1 MRRLIIL
8 VLIFFCVETKAQ
20 PLLDYNTI
28 SHTTAGITVGLT
40 TTVLIK
46 NNKRPVLVGFASA
59 LVIGSAKEIYDL
71 KSKTGGKF
79 QVQDLVFTAIG
90 GLAGSSLTELYRKR
104 KCRTNRLEM
113 ARF

>member
-20 PLLDYNTI
+20 LLDYNTI
-28 SHTTAGITVGLT
+28 SHTTAGVTASLT

-46 NNKRPVLVGFASA
+46 SNKRPILTGFVSA
-59 LVIGSAKEIYDL
+59 LVVGTAKEIYDL
-71 KSKTGGKF
+71 KSKTGKF

>member
-8 VLIFFCVETKAQ
+8 VLIFFCVKTKAQ
-20 PLLDYNTI
+20 LLDYNTI
-28 SHTTAGITVGLT
+28 SHTTAGVTASLT

-46 NNKRPVLVGFASA
+46 NNKRPILTGFVSA
-59 LVIGSAKEIYDL
+59 LVVGTAKEIYDL
-71 KSKTGGKF
+71 KSKTGKF
-79 QVQDLVFTAIG
+79 QVLDLVFTAIG

>member
-1 MRRLIIL
+1 M
-8 VLIFFCVETKAQ
+8 LIFFCVETKAQ
-20 PLLDYNTI
+20 LLDYNTI
-28 SHTTAGITVGLT
+28 SHTTAGVTASLT

-46 NNKRPVLVGFASA
+46 SNKRPILTGFVSA
-59 LVIGSAKEIYDL
+59 LVVGTAKEIYDL
-71 KSKTGGKF
+71 KSKTGKF

>member
-20 PLLDYNTI
+20 LLDYNTI
-28 SHTTAGITVGLT
+28 SHTTAGVTASLT

-46 NNKRPVLVGFASA
+46 NNKRPILTGFVSA
-59 LVIGSAKEIYDL
+59 LVVGTAKEIYDL
-71 KSKTGGKF
+71 KSKTGKF

>member
-28 SHTTAGITVGLT
+28 SHTTAGVTVGLST
-40 TTVLIK
+40 SVLIK
-46 NNKRPVLVGFASA
+46 NNKRPILVGFASA
-59 LVIGSAKEIYDL
+59 LVVGTTKEIYDL
-71 KSKTGGKF
+71 KSKTGKF

>member
-20 PLLDYNTI
+20 LLDYNTI
-28 SHTTAGITVGLT
+28 SHTTAGVTVGVT

-46 NNKRPVLVGFASA
+46 NNKRPILVGFASA

-71 KSKTGGKF
+71 KSKTSGKF

-90 GLAGSSLTELYRKR
+90 GLAGSSLAEMYRKR